1 MKIAMLEV
9 MKDLENKPMAE
20 QRLCSKCRQVLSPEP
35 WTVRRIIVQ
44 ALLMPEDI
52 DGKEKM
58 RRFIL
63 ASRASTKD
71 NLDLNHAD
79 IECILNCASKALGT
93 LAYGRLAELLEG

>member
-1 MKIAMLEV
+1 
-9 MKDLENKPMAE
+9 
-20 QRLCSKCRQVLSPEP
+20 
-35 WTVRRIIVQ
+35 
-44 ALLMPEDI
+44 
-52 DGKEKM
+52 M